1 MTAWRLL
8 PLLAAIVLLAL
19 LGWGVTVGLQRLVG
33 PDPAP
38 IATPE
43 PPPPAATARI
53 EATIFYGTPDGQA
66 LVGVR
71 REVELADDILAQGR
85 EILRHQLQPAPAPYV
100 SVIPEGTVLR
110 AFYVTDRGEAFVDLS
125 SEITTAHPGG
135 SMTELL
141 TVYALV
147 NAVTANL
154 PALERVQLLVEGREV
169 ETIAGHVDVRRPL
182 SRDPSLVQAP

>member
-1 MTAWRLL
+1 MTASRLL

-33 PDPAP
+33 PDRAP

-53 EATIFYGTPDGQA
+53 EATIFHGTPDGQA

-71 REVELADDILAQGR
+71 REVELADDILTQGR
-85 EILRHQLQPAPAPYV
+85 EILRHQLLPAPAPYV

-141 TVYALV
+141 TVYAIV

-154 PALERVQLLVEGREV
+154 PAVERVQLLVEGREV

-182 SRDPSLVQAP
+182 SRDPSLVQDP